1 MLLLVALLTIIRFY
15 NSLDATAAVLIDD
28 FKTESL
34 SKRIDLLVSSYSKR
48 LTENFSGN
56 LYRELPNNLIMA
68 EFIESFSQELVE
80 LQSWAKSEND
90 VDVSKLVHYLES
102 RDWDNADITLTLLA
116 QKNHPTSGLKNKL
129 ILSWLS
135 SFAFLKGDL
144 ETSQNAIEEILGKE
158 PYHPVAL
165 IKMALIRME
174 MGDFEQAYS
183 YLKTAEAGGDLSA
196 SFSFYHGELLA
207 IMGNME
213 MACNEFTG
221 ALSKNKN
228 LHQAIA
234 RKVRCLL
241 NLGSPQDALE
251 YLTEVK
257 KNSSEL
263 NPEIELCRAEI
274 HALCGNLELA
284 GSVLDELEK
293 SQPDFAPAFFTR
305 GLLFLKVGKVDEAER
320 CLKKSIHIDT
330 GFLEAILQLAGLCAN
345 QNRIDEAEN
354 YFDSAIGYART
365 LQQLSTIFSLKAAA
379 LSQARVCERYPELK
393 AKIS

>member
-1 MLLLVALLTIIRFY
+1 M
-15 NSLDATAAVLIDD
+15 IDD
-28 FKTESL
+28 FKTEAL
-34 SKRIDLLVSSYSKR
+34 SKRIDLLVSSYSRR
-48 LTENFSGN
+48 LTENFAGN
-56 LYRELPNNLIMA
+56 LNRELPNDLIMV

-80 LQSWAKSEND
+80 LQSLAKSEND
-90 VDVSKLVHYLES
+90 ADISKLVYYLES

-116 QKNHPTSGLKNKL
+116 RKDLPTSGLKHTL

-144 ETSQNAIEEILGKE
+144 ETSQNAIAEILDNE
-158 PYHPVAL
+158 PHHPVAL

-183 YLKTAEAGGDLSA
+183 YLKKAETGGDFSA
-196 SFSFYHGELLA
+196 SYCFYHGELLA
-207 IMGNME
+207 IMGNVE
-213 MACNEFTG
+213 MACSEFNK
-221 ALSKNKN
+221 ALSKNRK

-241 NLGSPQDALE
+241 NIGSPQDALE

-257 KNSSEL
+257 KETSEL
-263 NPEIELCRAEI
+263 NPEIELCFAEI
-274 HALCGNLELA
+274 HALCGNPEVA
-284 GSVLDELEK
+284 NSVLDELER
-293 SQPDFAPAFFTR
+293 SYPNFAPAFFTR
-305 GLLFLKVGKVDEAER
+305 GLLFLKIGKVEEAER
-320 CLKKSIHIDT
+320 CLKKSIRIDA
-330 GFLEAILQLAGLCAN
+330 GFLEAVLQLAGLCAN
-345 QNRIDEAEN
+345 QNRIDEAEQ

-365 LQQLSTIFSLKAAA
+365 QQQLSTIFSLKAAA